1 MNRFEFVV
9 AARREGIRDGA
20 YSLEGGFPS
29 ERYVLSIES
38 GGWSVYYAERGE
50 KVGDEHFDTEDD
62 ACTWL
67 LFLLMKSSATHDV
80 W

>member
-1 MNRFEFVV
+1 
-9 AARREGIRDGA
+9 
-20 YSLEGGFPS
+20 
-29 ERYVLSIES
+29 
-38 GGWSVYYAERGE
+38 VYYAERGE